1 MTREK
6 KKKKGMTEWLPLSIS
21 ICKSPI
27 RRLSRARCFME
38 EEIFGLGAEQHH
50 SFVVV
55 VILISFRP
63 LVMTSSTPRVDS
75 SASVSMI

>member
-1 MTREK
+1 MTRE

-21 ICKSPI
+21 IYKSPI
-27 RRLSRARCFME
+27 RRLSRARCLVE
-38 EEIFGLGAEQHH
+38 EEIFGLGAEQHQ

-55 VILISFRP
+55 VVLISFRP

-75 SASVSMI
+75 SASVRMI

>member
-1 MTREK
+1 
-6 KKKKGMTEWLPLSIS
+6 MTEWLPLSIS

-27 RRLSRARCFME
+27 RRLSRARCFVE
-38 EEIFGLGAEQHH
+38 EEIFGLGAEQHQ

-55 VILISFRP
+55 VLISFRP

>member
-1 MTREK
+1 
-6 KKKKGMTEWLPLSIS
+6 MTEWLPLSIS
-21 ICKSPI
+21 IYKSPI
-27 RRLSRARCFME
+27 RRLSRARCFVE
-38 EEIFGLGAEQHH
+38 EEIFGLGAEQHQ

-55 VILISFRP
+55 VVVLISFRP